1 MAAENWK
8 DNLTAA
14 DWANWRYAH
23 QQFLDR
29 EAGLWATNPNNP
41 NIATGIYPPGMRHL
55 IPDDQRGCVSKLGGQ
70 AVEARSATPTTKG
83 KRQ

>member
-8 DNLTAA
+8 DNLTEA
-14 DWANWRYAH
+14 DWSNWRYAH

-29 EAGLWATNPNNP
+29 EAELWATSPHNP

-55 IPDDQRGCVSKLGGQ
+55 ISDAERGCVSKLGGVAQ
-70 AVEARSATPTTKG
+70 PATATSKG
-83 KRQ
+83 KR